1 MKMNLWRLKMTKIEL
16 NDFETEALIE
26 LIADI
31 NKNNDEPTFIRF
43 WNSIVRKLDPD
54 GKFRTEHLL
63 DAEEQANQLLED
75 KKRKGQLNWG
85 SIVYGG
91 EDGAY

>member
-1 MKMNLWRLKMTKIEL
+1 MNKIEL

-31 NKNNDEPTFIRF
+31 NKNNDEITLIRF
-43 WNSIVRKLDPD
+43 WNGIIGKLDPD
-54 GKFRTEHLL
+54 GKFSTEYLL
-63 DAEEQANQLLED
+63 DAEEEKNQLIED
-75 KKRKGQLNWG
+75 KKTKGQINMG
-85 SIVYGG
+85 SIRYGG

>member
-1 MKMNLWRLKMTKIEL
+1 MTQIEL

-31 NKNNDEPTFIRF
+31 NKNNDEPTLIRF
-43 WNSIVRKLDPD
+43 WNSIIRKLDPD
-54 GKFRTEHLL
+54 GKFSTESIL
-63 DAEEQANQLLED
+63 DAEEEKNQLIED
-75 KKRKGQLNWG
+75 KKTKGQINMG
-85 SIVYGG
+85 SIRYGG

>member
-1 MKMNLWRLKMTKIEL
+1 MTQIEL

-43 WNSIVRKLDPD
+43 WNGIIGKLDPD
-54 GKFRTEHLL
+54 GKFSTESIL
-63 DAEEQANQLLED
+63 DAEEEKNQMLEG
-75 KKRKGQLNWG
+75 KKTKGQLNMG
-85 SIVYGG
+85 SIIFGG

>member
-1 MKMNLWRLKMTKIEL
+1 MTQIEL
-16 NDFETEALIE
+16 NDFELEAVIE

-43 WNSIVRKLDPD
+43 WNGIIGKLDPD
-54 GKFRTEHLL
+54 GKFSTESIL
-63 DAEEQANQLLED
+63 DAEEEKNQMLED
-75 KKRKGQLNWG
+75 KKTKGQLNMG
-85 SIVYGG
+85 SIIFGG

>member
-1 MKMNLWRLKMTKIEL
+1 MTQIEL

-43 WNSIVRKLDPD
+43 WNGIIGKLDPD
-54 GKFRTEHLL
+54 GKFSTESIL
-63 DAEEQANQLLED
+63 DAEEEKNQMLED
-75 KKRKGQLNWG
+75 KKTKGQLNMG
-85 SIVYGG
+85 SIIFGG